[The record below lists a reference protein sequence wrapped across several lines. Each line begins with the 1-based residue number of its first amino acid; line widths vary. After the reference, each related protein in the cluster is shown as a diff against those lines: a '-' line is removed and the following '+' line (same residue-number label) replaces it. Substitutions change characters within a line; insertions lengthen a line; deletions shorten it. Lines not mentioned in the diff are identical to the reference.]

1 MASCLPFSF
10 PFYMEAD
17 MTKHDAMRK
26 KIVEAERAKEAK
38 KEEKIVPK
46 KGSYFDREAVV
57 DREK

>member
-1 MASCLPFSF
+1 
-10 PFYMEAD
+10 

-26 KIVEAERAKEAK
+26 KIVEAERAKE
-38 KEEKIVPK
+38 KEEQKDEKIVPK